1 MFNRRTLAIIKR
13 ELKMKLFSKSFILMT
28 LLVPLFMIG
37 IFSIQYFIQSMAG
50 EERSDLIFVSDSDEI
65 LNSVQNEIFQ
75 TSSFK
80 SGDLSARFERSEL
93 SDFDSK
99 LNEIKPDI
107 IAHRITGVVFI
118 PSTSLQSKGVE
129 YYSSNP
135 NNSSLFY
142 KIKPSINKALVEI
155 YFSAKQLTPDQIN
168 FARKDVEISGFR
180 VSSDEKV
187 AQEGF
192 GNRIA
197 MVLFSFLLY
206 MALIFSGSMTM
217 NAVVEE
223 KSNKIVEVLLSS
235 ASSTELMAGKI
246 LGTVIVEVIQMAIW
260 LSPIVLLISTSW
272 FFIPPEF
279 MPQMSLGFILYF
291 LFNYSIALITYVALY
306 ATVGAIFDNPQ
317 DAQSGVWPL
326 LMLIMIPFFIALGM
340 ESNAQSS
347 LTVIASLFPFASLIV
362 MPARMILVEV
372 PLWQILL
379 SCVINIVVLIGI
391 FKLAG
396 KIYRIGILL
405 TGKKPKWSEVFGWL
419 KMSS

>member
-1 MFNRRTLAIIKR
+1 MQERKMAMFNKRTLAIIKR
-13 ELKMKLFSKSFILMT
+13 ELKVKLFSKSFIIMT

-37 IFSIQYFIQSMAG
+37 IFSIQYFVQSMS
-50 EERSDLIFVSDSDEI
+50 EEQRSDLIILSDSDDI
-65 LNSVQNEIFQ
+65 LNKIQNEIFQ
-75 TSSFK
+75 TNPFK
-80 SGDLSARFERSEL
+80 SGDLTAKFEKIDL
-93 SDFDSK
+93 SDFQSRLK
-99 LNEIKPDI
+99 EIKPDI
-107 IAHRITGVVFI
+107 ISQKITGVVFI
-118 PSTSLQSKGVE
+118 PSTFLQSKEVE

-155 YFSAKQLTPDQIN
+155 YFAGRLLTEDEIK
-168 FARKDVEISGFR
+168 FARKDVDIKGFR

-187 AQEGF
+187 AQEGY

-197 MVLFSFLLY
+197 MVLFVFLLY

-246 LGTVIVEVIQMAIW
+246 LGTVIIEVLQMSIW
-260 LSPIVLLISTSW
+260 LSPVVLLISTSW
-272 FFIPPEF
+272 FFIPPEL
-279 MPQMSLGFILYF
+279 MPQMSIEFIFYF
-291 LFNYSIALITYVALY
+291 LFNYTIALITYVALY

-326 LMLIMIPFFIALGM
+326 LI
-340 ESNAQSS
+340 S
-347 LTVIASLFPFASLIV
+347 V
-362 MPARMILVEV
+362 
-372 PLWQILL
+372 
-379 SCVINIVVLIGI
+379 VINIVVLVGI

-405 TGKKPKWSEVFGWL
+405 TGKKPQWSEVFSWL
-419 KMSS
+419 RMS